1 MLLLNVL
8 LHHELATS
16 DKGRLTRYELNA
28 YPYEIIIG
36 LQRYG
41 FSYNWQTFSSFFL
54 NCTWLI
60 YNKKKLSSGDNHTT
74 PEDNSKA
81 PCLCPQM
88 PMDRGFRKSRQ
99 RTPDF
104 SYRTMSSGNTGGIVT
119 RFHVS

>member
-41 FSYNWQTFSSFFL
+41 FSYNWQTFSSFF
-54 NCTWLI
+54 
-60 YNKKKLSSGDNHTT
+60 KLHLADI
-74 PEDNSKA
+74 
-81 PCLCPQM
+81 Q
-88 PMDRGFRKSRQ
+88 
-99 RTPDF
+99 
-104 SYRTMSSGNTGGIVT
+104 
-119 RFHVS
+119 

>member
-54 NCTWLI
+54 ICTWLI
-60 YNKKKLSSGDNHTT
+60 YNKKKFSSEEICISSEENFKSSRPHTQT
-74 PEDNSKA
+74 LINRKFS
-81 PCLCPQM
+81 
-88 PMDRGFRKSRQ
+88 GFAQ
-99 RTPDF
+99 GT
-104 SYRTMSSGNTGGIVT
+104 
-119 RFHVS
+119 